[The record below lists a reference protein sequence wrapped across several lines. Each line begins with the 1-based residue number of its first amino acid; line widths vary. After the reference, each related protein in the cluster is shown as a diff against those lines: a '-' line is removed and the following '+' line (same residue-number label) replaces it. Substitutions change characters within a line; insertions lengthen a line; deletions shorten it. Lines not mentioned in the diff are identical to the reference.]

1 MLIYILLEWGTIAG
15 ALVNHSIISLHQGK
29 NSHFSLAGN
38 TRFESKY
45 RRLTRLKISRRP
57 DILKLI
63 FENCYGILLS
73 PDYQEG
79 PLFPLVVSR
88 LINLKT
94 SNLSRHYATF

>member
-15 ALVNHSIISLHQGK
+15 TLVDHSINSLHQGK

-38 TRFESKY
+38 TNFESRY
-45 RRLTRLKISRRP
+45 RRVTRLKLPRRP
-57 DILKLI
+57 DILNLL
-63 FENCYGILLS
+63 FENYYGILLS
-73 PDYQEG
+73 PHYQEG

-88 LINLKT
+88 LINLET